1 MLVFISWTW
10 FRSGKHES
18 TFTPRLHLLCF
29 HFLYVTFWNEMENA
43 IREVHHFP
51 HLQSPSPT
59 LTVAHT
65 NSSREWNPLIP
76 TLPYIL
82 QEQSHLHFIL
92 SLTFTAPELILSAT
106 ILVTWRKH
114 QRQSLFCVNYI
125 ICILASVFILVWFEE
140 VVSCVTIIC
149 IPASVF
155 ILVWFEEVVS
165 CV

>member
-92 SLTFTAPELILSAT
+92 SLTFHSPWADPLGYNPGHLTKASKTVVVNCSVLIISYAYSRQFSYWYGLKKLFRVLILLYAY
-106 ILVTWRKH
+106 L
-114 QRQSLFCVNYI
+114 
-125 ICILASVFILVWFEE
+125 
-140 VVSCVTIIC
+140 SCVVGFQISMI
-149 IPASVF
+149 
-155 ILVWFEEVVS
+155 
-165 CV
+165 